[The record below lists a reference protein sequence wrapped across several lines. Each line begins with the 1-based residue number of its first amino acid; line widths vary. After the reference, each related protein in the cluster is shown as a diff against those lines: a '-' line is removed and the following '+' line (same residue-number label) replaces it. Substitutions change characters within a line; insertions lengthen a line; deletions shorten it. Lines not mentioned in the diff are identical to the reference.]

1 MHGGV
6 PQKRGLSL
14 VHVRTENRMALPCC
28 ARQKRLTGKKNSVTV
43 RFPGKWRTAPMVR
56 ARAKPCPP
64 YPLHP
69 KSNTQKRNA
78 RRKTRPAFPA
88 GGWGVRIGH
97 SLSAEK
103 KRRRRQAVSDKS
115 GMKRICEAY
124 RRAETK
130 QQDTPPKRKRGRPL
144 ADVWAVCFCLFERAQ
159 RQWGTAYSQGSLLSS

>member
-28 ARQKRLTGKKNSVTV
+28 ARQKRLTGKKNSATV
-43 RFPGKWRTAPMVR
+43 RFPGKWRTAPMAS

-64 YPLHP
+64 YPLRP
-69 KSNTQKRNA
+69 KRGMHGGKRG
-78 RRKTRPAFPA
+78 PHSLPA
-88 GGWGVRIGH
+88 GGGDVIGC

-115 GMKRICEAY
+115 GMKRIGEVH
-124 RRAETK
+124 RRAATK
-130 QQDTPPKRKRGRPL
+130 QQNTPPKRKQGRPL
-144 ADVWAVCFCLFERAQ
+144 DDVWAVCFCLFEGAQ
-159 RQWGTAYSQGSLLSS
+159 RQWGTDYSQGSLLSS